1 MAIYSADIFTDVPLR
16 KRTRT
21 SIKKVYTLKG
31 KIMLESVKHDSDS
44 SELSDDEDM
53 KPPSPSH
60 TVSMTKFPFQTSFQS
75 SPVNW
80 VLANVGLAYPDSVI
94 NLCHISIRIRPL
106 IATRKYVNLAIDGK
120 SIT

>member
-21 SIKKVYTLKG
+21 SIKKVYALKG

-60 TVSMTKFPFQTSFQS
+60 TVSMTKFPFQTSSPRPSIGFSQMLDLHIQS
-75 SPVNW
+75 
-80 VLANVGLAYPDSVI
+80 A
-94 NLCHISIRIRPL
+94 
-106 IATRKYVNLAIDGK
+106 
-120 SIT
+120 